1 MRKSHSQSDAD
12 REKCSHLSYISSRAK
27 GLPTLGMGTGTR
39 HNRGSPMSECQSH
52 SQSCRNSPNRIV
64 RHRVCSPVDRW
75 WTRAPCYV
83 TTTSFPGSSK
93 ETAPAHGHDTITH
106 THTIWKA
113 RPKPC
118 RCPAWEDDPTLP
130 SPKSFARPPLRIRTH
145 PQRIVCGY
153 PCLVGLLLA
162 SYRLRQQ
169 RRYQCAYEL
178 THKEQV
184 ITNS

>member
-83 TTTSFPGSSK
+83 TTTSFRGRPKKPRPHTGTTQS
-93 ETAPAHGHDTITH
+93 HTH
-106 THTIWKA
+106 THYMESTTETLSVPCVGG
-113 RPKPC
+113 RPHPPFAQIL
-118 RCPAWEDDPTLP
+118 RAS
-130 SPKSFARPPLRIRTH
+130 SPKDSNASPNESFAGI
-145 PQRIVCGY
+145 
-153 PCLVGLLLA
+153 LA
-162 SYRLRQQ
+162 LWD
-169 RRYQCAYEL
+169 CF
-178 THKEQV
+178 
-184 ITNS
+184 

>member
-1 MRKSHSQSDAD
+1 MRTGKNAHTYPTFVGVRKCFLRWEWEPVRDTQSWFPHVRMSVTQSVVPKLTESNCPSQGVFT
-12 REKCSHLSYISSRAK
+12 SRPVVDESP
-27 GLPTLGMGTGTR
+27 LLR
-39 HNRGSPMSECQSH
+39 HDYVIPGVVQRNRA
-52 SQSCRNSPNRIV
+52 R
-64 RHRVCSPVDRW
+64 
-75 WTRAPCYV
+75 TRAR
-83 TTTSFPGSSK
+83 
-93 ETAPAHGHDTITH
+93 HDHTH
-106 THTIWKA
+106 THYMESTTETLSV
-113 RPKPC
+113 PYL
-118 RCPAWEDDPTLP
+118 WEDDPTLP